1 MSGLTELD
9 VLTIAVFCGALVAGA
24 SILNLAFGTGGTFRA
39 RQNQRLARVG
49 ARSWEAAAAEVAA
62 SIRKK
67 QRGNRDLDDWL
78 RRSLPRRDALATR
91 LQKTG
96 RDISM
101 ASYVFASLA
110 TAGTFG
116 LMAFM
121 FGAPPLI
128 AIMVGVGTGVFVPY
142 RFIGFLIER
151 RTRRFL
157 GQFPEAID
165 QIVRGVRSGL
175 PVGEAIA
182 GVGRDLEPPISTEFQ
197 NIVDNVK
204 LGRTLDEALWETS
217 RRLDIPEFNF
227 LVISM
232 VVQRETGG
240 NLAETLENLADILR
254 RRQQMKDKARAMS
267 SEARASALIVG
278 SLPLIL
284 AGVLYLVNPEYL
296 MKLFTDPRGIA
307 LLGAGMTSEVI
318 GFMVMIRMAKFEI

>member
-9 VLTIAVFCGALVAGA
+9 VLTIAVFCGALIAGA
-24 SILNLAFGTGGTFRA
+24 SVLGVVFGAGGTFRA

-49 ARSWEAAAAEVAA
+49 ARSWEFAAAEVAA
-62 SIRKK
+62 NIRKK
-67 QRGNRDLDDWL
+67 QREAGGFDQFLKN
-78 RRSLPRRDALATR
+78 SLPRREALAER

-101 ASYVFASLA
+101 TQYVLA
-110 TAGTFG
+110 TLAAIGTVGFAAG
-116 LMAFM
+116 L

-128 AIMVGVGTGVFVPY
+128 AVMLGTAAGIYLPY
-142 RFIGFLIER
+142 RFIGFLINR
-151 RTRRFL
+151 RTRTFL
-157 GQFPEAID
+157 AQFPEAID
-165 QIVRGVRSGL
+165 QIVRGIRSGL

-182 GVGRDLEPPISTEFQ
+182 GIGRDLEPPVSTEFQ
-197 NIVDNVK
+197 YIVDQVK
-204 LGRTLDEALWETS
+204 LGRTLDEALWATS

-240 NLAETLENLADILR
+240 NLAETLENLSDILR

-267 SEARASALIVG
+267 AEARASALIVG
-278 SLPLIL
+278 SLPFVLSGIL
-284 AGVLYLVNPEYL
+284 YMVNPDYL
-296 MKLFTDPRGIA
+296 MKLFTDPRGLL

-318 GFMVMIRMAKFEI
+318 GFFVMIKMAKFEI